1 MLFHVA
7 VIPEDQSVTFY
18 WVFCKE
24 WYLEHHLAKKAQF
37 VRYVE
42 IDHVQKN
49 VTRRTAHAR
58 CWAFGSTEDPV
69 RKDSVI
75 C

>member
-18 WVFCKE
+18 WVFCRE
-24 WYLEHHLAKKAQF
+24 WYLEHHLAKKAL

-42 IDHVQKN
+42 ID
-49 VTRRTAHAR
+49 T
-58 CWAFGSTEDPV
+58 
-69 RKDSVI
+69 I
-75 C
+75 Y